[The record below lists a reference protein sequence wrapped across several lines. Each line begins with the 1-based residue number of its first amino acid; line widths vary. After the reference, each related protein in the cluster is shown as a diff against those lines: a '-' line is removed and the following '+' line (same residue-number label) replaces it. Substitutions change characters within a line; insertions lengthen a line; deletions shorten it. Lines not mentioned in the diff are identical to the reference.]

1 MKTRY
6 RLIRRGIRGGLYYCV
21 DTKTGK
27 RTSLG
32 IGDEEEA
39 RQIIEARNISE
50 RQPALNLQ
58 IARSYLVAS
67 DPAWMQRSWQDVME
81 QIQVQGKDSTKARY
95 RRALKC
101 RAFDRL
107 RSKKLLETTAE
118 DFLTVLN
125 GGKVSVAHFLRRIH
139 NFALGIGWLAM
150 PVLAPRLW
158 PKPQTKSKRAITQA
172 EHERILEA
180 EKNPER
186 NLYYQLLWEIGA
198 SQSDAAALNH
208 DNIDGPSQTLTY
220 FRMKT
225 GEQAQLVISNGLAA
239 ILKQLPAVGL
249 LFPAIA
255 ATNANARAA
264 EFCRRCGLL
273 NIKGVSLHSYRYAW
287 AERAKCA
294 GYPERFA
301 QAALGHNSKAVHR
314 AYAKR
319 ALVKIPSLDDYEKQ
333 QKAIVG
339 NRNPEPAAQNTATQG
354 GHHATL
360 AN

>member
-27 RTSLG
+27 RTGLG
-32 IGDEEEA
+32 VSDEDEA
-39 RQIIEARNISE
+39 CQIIAARNNSE

-58 IARSYLVAS
+58 IARSYLIAS
-67 DPAWMQRSWQDVME
+67 DPAWMQRTWQHVME
-81 QIQVQGKDSTKARY
+81 QIQVHGKDSSKARY

-101 RAFDRL
+101 QAFDRL

-118 DFLTVLN
+118 DFLAVLN
-125 GGKVSVAHFLRRIH
+125 EGKVSAAHFLKRVH
-139 NFALGIGWLAM
+139 NFALGIGWLFV

-172 EHERILEA
+172 EHGRILEA

-186 NLYYQLLWEIGA
+186 NLFYQLLWEIGA
-198 SQSDAAALNH
+198 SQSDAAALTH
-208 DNIDGPSQTLTY
+208 ENIDRPTQTLTY

-225 GEQAQLVISNGLAA
+225 GEQAQLVISKKLAA
-239 ILKQLPAVGL
+239 ILNQLPTIGP

-255 ATNANARAA
+255 PTNASARAA
-264 EFCRRCGLL
+264 EFCRRCHLL
-273 NIKGVSLHSYRYAW
+273 DIKGVSLHSYRYSW
-287 AERAKCA
+287 AERAKTA

-301 QAALGHNSKAVHR
+301 QSALGHNSKAVHR

-319 ALVKIPSLDDYEKQ
+319 ALVKLPSLEEYEERAV
-333 QKAIVG
+333 QK
-339 NRNPEPAAQNTATQG
+339 PAATA
-354 GHHATL
+354 
-360 AN
+360 

>member
-32 IGDEEEA
+32 LSDEDEA
-39 RQIIEARNISE
+39 HQIIEARNNSE

-58 IARSYLVAS
+58 IARSYLTAS
-67 DPAWMQRSWQDVME
+67 DPAWMQRTWQDVME
-81 QIQVQGKDSTKARY
+81 QIQVHGRDSSKARY
-95 RRALKC
+95 RRALKSK
-101 RAFDRL
+101 AFDRL
-107 RSKKLLETTAE
+107 RSKKLLETNAE
-118 DFLTVLN
+118 DFLVVLN
-125 GGKVSVAHFLRRIH
+125 EDKVSVAHFLKRVH
-139 NFALGIGWLAM
+139 NFAMSLGWLAM

-158 PKPQTKSKRAITQA
+158 PKPQTQSRRGITQA

-186 NLYYQLLWEIGA
+186 NLFYQLLWEIGA
-198 SQSDAAALNH
+198 SQSDAAALTH
-208 DNIDGPSQTLTY
+208 ENIDWPTQTLTY

-225 GEQAQLVISNGLAA
+225 GEQAQLVISKKLAA
-239 ILKQLPAVGL
+239 ILNKLSTIGL
-249 LFPAIA
+249 LFPSIS
-255 ATNANARAA
+255 ATNASARSA
-264 EFCRRCGLL
+264 EFCRRCRLL
-273 NIKGVSLHSYRYAW
+273 GIIGVSLHSYRYAW

-319 ALVKIPSLDDYEKQ
+319 ALVKIPSLEDYERAATA
-333 QKAIVG
+333 KA
-339 NRNPEPAAQNTATQG
+339 EPAM
-354 GHHATL
+354 
-360 AN
+360 

>member
-21 DTKTGK
+21 DTNTGK

-32 IGDEEEA
+32 VSDEDEA
-39 RQIIEARNISE
+39 HQIIEARNNSE

-58 IARSYLVAS
+58 IARSYLMAS
-67 DPAWMQRSWQDVME
+67 DAAWMQRTWRDVME
-81 QIQVQGKDSTKARY
+81 QIQVHGKESSKDRY

-107 RSKKLLETTAE
+107 RSKKLLETNAE
-118 DFLTVLN
+118 DFLAVLN
-125 GGKVSVAHFLRRIH
+125 EGKVSVAHYLRRIH
-139 NFALGIGWLAM
+139 NFALGIGWLAL

-158 PKPQTKSKRAITQA
+158 PKPQTKSKRALTQA
-172 EHERILEA
+172 EHGRILDA

-186 NLYYQLLWEIGA
+186 NLFYQLLWEIGA
-198 SQSDAAALNH
+198 SQSDAAALTH
-208 DNIDGPSQTLTY
+208 ENIDWPTQTLTY

-225 GEQAQLVISNGLAA
+225 GEQAQLVISKRLAA
-239 ILKQLPAVGL
+239 ILNQLPTVGP
-249 LFPAIA
+249 LFPSITK
-255 ATNANARAA
+255 TNANSRAA
-264 EFCRRCGLL
+264 EFCRRCRLL
-273 NIKGVSLHSYRYAW
+273 SIKGVSLHSYRYAW

-319 ALVKIPSLDDYEKQ
+319 ALVKIPSLEDYEERTIPMV
-333 QKAIVG
+333 A
-339 NRNPEPAAQNTATQG
+339 NRETPK
-354 GHHATL
+354 
-360 AN
+360 

>member
-21 DTKTGK
+21 DTTTGR

-32 IGDEEEA
+32 VSDEDEA
-39 RQIIEARNISE
+39 RQIIEARNKSE
-50 RQPALNLQ
+50 RQPALNLHL
-58 IARSYLVAS
+58 ARSYLIAS
-67 DPAWMQRSWQDVME
+67 DPAWSQRTWQAVME
-81 QIQVQGKDSTKARY
+81 QIQVLGKDSTRIRYQRAVKA
-95 RRALKC
+95 KI
-101 RAFDRL
+101 FDRL

-118 DFLTVLN
+118 DFLAVLN
-125 GGKVSVAHFLRRIH
+125 EGKVSVAHYLRRLH

-158 PKPQTKSKRAITQA
+158 PKPQTKYKRAITSA

-186 NLYYQLLWEIGA
+186 NLFYQLLWEIGA
-198 SQSDAAALNH
+198 SQSDAAALSQE
-208 DNIDGPSQTLTY
+208 NIDWPTQTLTY

-225 GEQAQLVISNGLAA
+225 GEQAQLVISKKLTA
-239 ILKQLPAVGL
+239 ILNQLPTVGP

-264 EFCRRCGLL
+264 EFCRRCRLL
-273 NIKGVSLHSYRYAW
+273 GITGVSLHSYRYAW

-301 QAALGHNSKAVHR
+301 QAALGHNSKAIHR

-319 ALVKIPSLDDYEKQ
+319 ALVKIPSLEDYEGKTITSPTGKERQ
-333 QKAIVG
+333 
-339 NRNPEPAAQNTATQG
+339 
-354 GHHATL
+354 
-360 AN
+360 